1 MKTRSLFLLAALGLP
16 VHAETLIPKDKQAHL
31 AAGVVI
37 GLTAG
42 YTAKQLGFKHPERW
56 GFAAGV
62 LAGVAKELYDKKHP
76 KNHTCDPYDA
86 LATAAGATI
95 TFTVRW

>member
-1 MKTRSLFLLAALGLP
+1 MKTRSIFLLAALGLP
-16 VHAETLIPKDKQAHL
+16 AFSEPLIPKDKQQHL
-31 AAGVVI
+31 LAGAVI
-37 GLTAG
+37 GLGAG

-76 KNHTCDPYDA
+76 KNHTCDVNDA
-86 LATAAGATI
+86 LATAGGATI
-95 TFTVRW
+95 VFAVRW